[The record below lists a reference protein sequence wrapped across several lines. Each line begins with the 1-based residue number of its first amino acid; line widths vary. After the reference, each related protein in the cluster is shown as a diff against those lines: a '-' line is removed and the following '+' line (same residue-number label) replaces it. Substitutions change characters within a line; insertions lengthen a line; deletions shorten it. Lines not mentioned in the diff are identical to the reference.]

1 MKTKLSLALFSLV
14 VLLSGCSSFQ
24 VGTEFGSG
32 REAYLA
38 GNNDTAL
45 SYFQSAAQ
53 KDSDYSYYGY
63 TFRQGI
69 WSYVGRTEYATG
81 KLPQAR
87 QSLERALS
95 LNKDEDVARLY
106 LGLTLVRSGDR
117 QQGLKEIEGGMKG
130 IYDQSEYITQA
141 FRFTSGRYWDPRRE
155 IRSAIQ
161 DNLAMLSG
169 KDVNLEK
176 VIADGEWLGKR
187 VEQEIDWAGRDER
200 DDRFRDGAARPN

>member
-1 MKTKLSLALFSLV
+1 MKTKLSLALFSWSAV
-14 VLLSGCSSFQ
+14 FFSGCAAFQ
-24 VGTEFGSG
+24 AGSEFGAG

-38 GNNDTAL
+38 GNNDAAL

-53 KDSDYSYYGY
+53 TDPNYSYYGY
-63 TFRQGI
+63 AFRQGI

-106 LGLTLVRSGDR
+106 LGLTLVREGDR
-117 QQGLKEIEGGMKG
+117 QRGLTEIQGGMKN
-130 IYDQSEYITQA
+130 IYNQSEYVIQH
-141 FRFTSGRYWDPRRE
+141 FRFTFGRFWDPQRE

-161 DNLAMLSG
+161 NQLATLQGRDIDWPQLLANS
-169 KDVNLEK
+169 
-176 VIADGEWLGKR
+176 EWLGKR
-187 VEQEIDWAGRDER
+187 VEQEIDWARRDER
-200 DDRFRDGAARPN
+200 DWFFRVKEN